1 MKILCIATENG
12 LVPKYESDREEYRKV
27 KKGSEVVVSVGKE
40 RNYEFHK
47 KFFALLSLTFDN
59 LPERLH
65 DELNIHSVDDLLVRL
80 KIDLGLYSM
89 ARYGNQSIVVPGSIS
104 FSKMDEYEFEKFYR
118 RCTHYILDNYLKG
131 VNDKQLEEEIWR
143 FL

>member
-12 LVPKYESDREEYRKV
+12 LVPKYDRDREEYRKV

-40 RNYEFHK
+40 RNYGFHK

-65 DELNIHSVDDLLVRL
+65 DELNVHSVDDLLVRL

-89 ARYGNQSIVVPGSIS
+89 ARYGNLSIVVPGSIS
-104 FSKMDEYEFEKFYR
+104 FGKMDEYEFEKFYR